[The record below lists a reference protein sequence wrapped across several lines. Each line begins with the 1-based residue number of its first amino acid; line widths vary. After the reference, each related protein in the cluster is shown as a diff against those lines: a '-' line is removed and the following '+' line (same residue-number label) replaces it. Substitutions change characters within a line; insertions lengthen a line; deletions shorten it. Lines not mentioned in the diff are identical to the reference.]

1 MISAKVLTL
10 DNETVILEN
19 GTIKNHFDYFN
30 IFFSA
35 SIIYAF
41 LSAVLI
47 YNNVNGI
54 GKSLFAFLTC
64 AYSFYCLSK
73 AGVKIKKGAITLM
86 AFIALLGI
94 SIFNTSDR
102 LVIFVNE
109 FFMFTSLII
118 LLVHSY
124 VNDDEWQLVEY
135 IKSFVKT
142 VFAPIALIGRI
153 TPKREIDYERRM
165 NCNVNTTNNINDNN
179 IVNVEGTSNKIKLIS
194 KIGYILIGLF
204 ISLCLL
210 GVILPLLFSADVLF
224 EELFTNVLL
233 DLNVIMFNATDIF
246 WMMMLFIFL
255 LLASF
260 LGMKYLNLGSANN
273 IKIPERRKTN
283 ELIGIT
289 IFVVMSIVYVM
300 FSAVQI
306 FGLFLNKM
314 HLPAGETFSSYAR
327 NGFFQLLNVALI
339 NLIMIVVSF
348 YLFNKNKI
356 IKILL
361 TIISTSTYIMLA
373 SSAYRLMLYIGE
385 FNLTKLRLY
394 ALWGLVV
401 VFFGLTGAVISIYN
415 QKFKFARHGFITLLT
430 LWTIFSFM
438 RPEYVIAKYNVSKS
452 VSENIDLDYIASF
465 SSDASGPIYEYI
477 VNNKDN
483 LGKMKKV
490 DWEYYSGV
498 KSTDFFF
505 ENDFC
510 YYDKIKEYF
519 AWQYKGTDNN
529 GFKFNLSKWRFNK
542 YRELVED
549 IMVR

>member
-54 GKSLFAFLTC
+54 GKTLFAFLTC

-142 VFAPIALIGRI
+142 VFAPMALIGRI
-153 TPKREIDYERRM
+153 TPKSEIDYERKM
-165 NCNVNTTNNINDNN
+165 NGNVNATNNINDNN
-179 IVNVEGTSNKIKLIS
+179 IVNIEGTSNKTKLIS

-314 HLPAGETFSSYAR
+314 QLPADETFSSYAR

-415 QKFKFARHGFITLLT
+415 QKFKFARYGFITLLI
-430 LWTIFSFM
+430 LWTTFSFM
-438 RPEYVIAKYNVSKS
+438 RPEYVIAKYNLSRN
-452 VSENIDLDYIASF
+452 EIDDIDVNYISDF
-465 SSDASGPIYEYI
+465 SCDASGPIYDYI
-477 VNNKDN
+477 VQNINN
-483 LGKMKKV
+483 LGSMKKA
-490 DWEYYSGV
+490 DWEYYSRAE
-498 KSTDFFF
+498 STDFFF
-505 ENDFC
+505 ENDYC
-510 YYDKIKEYF
+510 SYPKVKEYF
-519 AWQYKGTDNN
+519 AWKQKGDNN
-529 GFKFNLSKWRFNK
+529 YGLKFNLSKWRFNK
-542 YRELVED
+542 YREIVED